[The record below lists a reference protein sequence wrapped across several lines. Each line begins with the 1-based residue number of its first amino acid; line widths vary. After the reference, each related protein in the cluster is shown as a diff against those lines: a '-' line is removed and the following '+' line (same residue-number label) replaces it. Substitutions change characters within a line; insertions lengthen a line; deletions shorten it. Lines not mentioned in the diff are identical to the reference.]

1 MCGYPCGLIIRQL
14 RRRTPKSADR
24 RNAPPHTHAGRNKKV
39 GLARALSKMGIC
51 SRSEA
56 ARMIQAGRVQLNGAV
71 KRNPETPVN
80 FGSDRIEVDG
90 SAAVAANKIYL
101 VLNKPRGT
109 ITTASDEKGRETVY
123 DLLPPHPGSPKSP
136 MPAPGPGV
144 VRDREIPWI
153 APVGRLDKA
162 SEGLLL
168 LTNDSQWAARVL
180 APETHLDKTY
190 HVQIGQ
196 IAGDELLSA
205 LQKGIASDGE
215 LLRVKRANRLRSGEK
230 NSWLEIV
237 LDEGKNRHIRR
248 ILEALG
254 AEVLRLVRV
263 AIGPLSLGHLA
274 KGASRPLT
282 PGEKTALDLALSR
295 R

>member
-1 MCGYPCGLIIRQL
+1 
-14 RRRTPKSADR
+14 
-24 RNAPPHTHAGRNKKV
+24 
-39 GLARALSKMGIC
+39 MGIC

-80 FGSDRIEVDG
+80 FASDRIEVDG
-90 SAAVAANKIYL
+90 SAAVAASKIYL

-109 ITTASDEKGRETVY
+109 ITTAADEKGRETVY
-123 DLLPPHPGSPKSP
+123 DLLPPRPASPKNP
-136 MPAPGPGV
+136 MPAPGPGAAQDPV
-144 VRDREIPWI
+144 PSRAPNPVNDREIPWI

-168 LTNDSQWAARVL
+168 LTNDSEWAARIL
-180 APETHLDKTY
+180 APDTHLDKTY
-190 HVQIGQ
+190 HVQIAQ
-196 IAGDELLSA
+196 IADDELLSA
-205 LQKGIASDGE
+205 LQKGIASEGE
-215 LLRVKRANRLRSGEK
+215 LLRVKHANHLRSGEK

-248 ILEALG
+248 MLEALG

-263 AIGPLSLGHLA
+263 AIGPLTLGDLP

-282 PGEKTALDLALSR
+282 PSEKTALDLALSR

>member
-1 MCGYPCGLIIRQL
+1 
-14 RRRTPKSADR
+14 
-24 RNAPPHTHAGRNKKV
+24 
-39 GLARALSKMGIC
+39 MGIC

-56 ARMIQAGRVQLNGAV
+56 ARIIQAGRVRLNGAV

-80 FGSDRIEVDG
+80 FGSDRIDVDG

-123 DLLPPHPGSPKSP
+123 DLLPPHPASPKNP
-136 MPAPGPGV
+136 LLAPGPELVLGPV
-144 VRDREIPWI
+144 SGPVKDREIPWI

-168 LTNDSQWAARVL
+168 LTNDSEWAARVL
-180 APETHLDKTY
+180 APDTHMDKTY
-190 HVQIGQ
+190 HVQIGR

-205 LQKGIASDGE
+205 LRKGIASEGE
-215 LLRVKRANRLRSGEK
+215 WLRVKRANRLRSGEK

-248 ILEALG
+248 MLEALG

-263 AIGPLSLGHLA
+263 AIGPLSLGDLP

-282 PGEKTALDLALSR
+282 PGEKTALDLALLR